1 MRSRARL
8 PPQSVAAAA
17 NVLICEAV
25 CLAADLR
32 HVLLLLLVVGV
43 PHHLVDAQVG
53 VGAIAEGDGGRH
65 ARHLLHHDAVLEV
78 AQARSAVLHWQR
90 GREVHVRDEVAQ
102 TTRA

>member
-1 MRSRARL
+1 MRSRASL

-53 VGAIAEGDGGRH
+53 VGAVAEGDGGRH

-78 AQARSAVLHWQR
+78 AQARSAVLHWQ
-90 GREVHVRDEVAQ
+90 
-102 TTRA
+102 